1 MDIYHEIPAR
11 FQVEINR
18 EACRLC
24 ERCTVNC
31 TYDVLTFN
39 GERIVAKT
47 ENCVSCQRCATM
59 CPQGAISI
67 TAGKIGFPPHGT
79 YTERIRRILYEQA
92 STGGVMLAG
101 SGTDLPYRV
110 IFDDILLDAAQ
121 VTNPSIDPLR
131 EPVETV
137 TYVGRKPD
145 HMVAAQDDGRL
156 TVDRG
161 ADYPNVRLSTPIAV
175 GHMSLGSISYNAC
188 IAIFRAAREFGIMVG
203 TGEGGLHPDFYEYAQ
218 VINSEVASGRFG
230 IEPRYLKDV
239 AALEIKIGQGA
250 KPGHGGH
257 LPGEK
262 VDALISETR
271 MIPVGTDA
279 LSPYPHHDIYSIEDL
294 AQLIGALKEA
304 SRYRVPVG
312 VKIAAVHNSAPIAS
326 GIARAG
332 ADFITLDGL
341 RGGTGAAPRII
352 RDHAGI
358 PIELAVASVDRRLR
372 EEGIRHRVSLVA
384 GGSVR
389 YAADLVKILAL
400 GADVAMVGQPVL
412 IAMGCRSCQMCHLG
426 NCSWGIAT
434 QRDDLV
440 RRLDVDIATQRLVNL
455 FHAWTEELREI
466 LGALGIDAVESLV
479 GNRDRLRYIGPNP
492 RIADVLGVKHAGEP
506 WSD

>member
-1 MDIYHEIPAR
+1 
-11 FQVEINR
+11 
-18 EACRLC
+18 
-24 ERCTVNC
+24 
-31 TYDVLTFN
+31 
-39 GERIVAKT
+39 
-47 ENCVSCQRCATM
+47 
-59 CPQGAISI
+59 
-67 TAGKIGFPPHGT
+67 
-79 YTERIRRILYEQA
+79 
-92 STGGVMLAG
+92 
-101 SGTDLPYRV
+101 
-110 IFDDILLDAAQ
+110 
-121 VTNPSIDPLR
+121 
-131 EPVETV
+131 
-137 TYVGRKPD
+137 
-145 HMVAAQDDGRL
+145 
-156 TVDRG
+156 
-161 ADYPNVRLSTPIAV
+161 
-175 GHMSLGSISYNAC
+175 MSLGSISYNAC

-239 AALEIKIGQGA
+239 AAREIKI
-250 KPGHGGH
+250 GHGGH

-372 EEGIRHRVSLVA
+372 EEGIRHLVSIVA

-400 GADVAMVGQPVL
+400 GADVVMVGQPVL

-440 RRLDVDIATQRLVNL
+440 RRLDVDIAAQRLVNL

>member
-1 MDIYHEIPAR
+1 
-11 FQVEINR
+11 
-18 EACRLC
+18 
-24 ERCTVNC
+24 
-31 TYDVLTFN
+31 
-39 GERIVAKT
+39 
-47 ENCVSCQRCATM
+47 
-59 CPQGAISI
+59 
-67 TAGKIGFPPHGT
+67 
-79 YTERIRRILYEQA
+79 
-92 STGGVMLAG
+92 
-101 SGTDLPYRV
+101 
-110 IFDDILLDAAQ
+110 
-121 VTNPSIDPLR
+121 
-131 EPVETV
+131 
-137 TYVGRKPD
+137 
-145 HMVAAQDDGRL
+145 
-156 TVDRG
+156 
-161 ADYPNVRLSTPIAV
+161 
-175 GHMSLGSISYNAC
+175 
-188 IAIFRAAREFGIMVG
+188 MVG
-203 TGEGGLHPDFYEYAQ
+203 TGEGGLHPDFYEYAD

-230 IEPRYLKDV
+230 IEPRYLKEI

-271 MIPVGTDA
+271 MIPKGTDA

-358 PIELAVASVDRRLR
+358 PVELAVAAVDRRLR
-372 EEGIRHRVSLVA
+372 EEGIRHLVSIVA
-384 GGSVR
+384 GGSIR
-389 YAADLVKILAL
+389 YAADLVKVLAL
-400 GADVAMVGQPVL
+400 GADAAMVGQSVL
-412 IAMGCRSCQMCHLG
+412 IAMGCRACQMCHLG

-434 QRDDLV
+434 QRPDLT
-440 RRLDVDIATQRLVNL
+440 RRLDADIAAQRLVNV

-466 LGALGIDAVESLV
+466 LGALGIDSVESLV
-479 GNRDRLRYIGPNP
+479 GNRDRLRYVGPNP
-492 RIADVLGVKHAGEP
+492 KVAEVLGVKHAGEP